1 MVEYQHMTRLGYQQ
15 MQWNKKEGYY
25 FMNKQQEKVFN
36 GTRIRNLK
44 RRYIKCINEG
54 EIEEAIDIKLEIDQ
68 LQKRI

>member
-1 MVEYQHMTRLGYQQ
+1 

-44 RRYIKCINEG
+44 RRYVQCIDQG
-54 EIEEAIDIKLEIDQ
+54 EIEEAIDLKLEIDT
-68 LQKRI
+68 LKNRI

>member
-1 MVEYQHMTRLGYQQ
+1 
-15 MQWNKKEGYY
+15 
-25 FMNKQQEKVFN
+25 MNKQQEQVFN

-44 RRYIKCINEG
+44 RRYVKCINEG

>member
-1 MVEYQHMTRLGYQQ
+1 
-15 MQWNKKEGYY
+15 
-25 FMNKQQEKVFN
+25 MNKQQEKVFN

-44 RRYIKCINEG
+44 RRYVKCIDQG